1 MKHNEHVMVW
11 LSALRDEAQSPSC
24 ALKRIIEIAGIVA
37 RYAYGAGT
45 V

>member
-11 LSALRDEAQSPSC
+11 LSALRNEAQAPQC
-24 ALKRIIEIAGIVA
+24 EMDRIIEIAGIVA
-37 RYAYGAGT
+37 RYAYGAGA